1 MAKQII
7 RRRRKRDM
15 LTRIGLRSAA
25 ACGLFALVMTAV
37 VPFAASGG
45 KEVQSSSIT
54 IPLTPAMPYSPDAD
68 PAALLGATT
77 LVPAAPGATSDE
89 IGAMVQAALNGDA
102 PTIATPAII
111 PTVFSPGTPAK
122 AALFRSR
129 SPLDN
134 QRATMCLTSAIYYEA
149 ASEPDEGQ
157 RAVAQVILNRVRH
170 PAFPKTVC
178 DVVYQGTEK
187 VGVGCQF
194 SYACDGSMAR
204 VPALAAWMR
213 ARRVAAAALA
223 GSVYAPVG
231 LSTHYHTMAV
241 SPAWDKVMTPA
252 AIVGAHIFYR
262 LPGGAGEA
270 RAFFSNYRGG
280 EPLPGPRAKL
290 FDPSAPLVMADAG
303 IAVPVPVAT
312 PLWVDPAIAPVPATI
327 TKVASIAPTKRVGE
341 DRRYVQGALPESD
354 VRPEYAGSGAWIRR

>member
-15 LTRIGLRSAA
+15 LTQIGLRSAA
-25 ACGLFALVMTAV
+25 ACGLFALVMTTV

-45 KEVQSSSIT
+45 KEVHSSSLT
-54 IPLTPAMPYSPDAD
+54 VPLTPAMPYNPSAD

-102 PTIATPAII
+102 PTIATPAFI
-111 PTVFSPGTPAK
+111 PTVFSPGTPAT

-187 VGVGCQF
+187 TGVGCQF

-204 VPALAAWMR
+204 VPMLSAWMR
-213 ARRVAAAALA
+213 ARRVAVAALA

-262 LPGGAGEA
+262 MPGGAGEA
-270 RAFFSNYRGG
+270 RAFTAGYRGR

-290 FDPSAPLVMADAG
+290 FDPTAPMILADAG
-303 IAVPVPVAT
+303 AAVPVPIA
-312 PLWVDPAIAPVPATI
+312 PLWVDPTIAPVAATI
-327 TKVASIAPTKRVGE
+327 TSVANIAPTKRIGE

-354 VRPEYAGSGAWIRR
+354 VRPEYRGSGAWIGR